1 MKRPKLV
8 TDVSEW
14 GLMRWPARTRARLV
28 ITSLAFIALATACAF
43 ISADYILNTSASVML
58 NLVLITANLFLL
70 LVTAFLQAALI
81 GEFFFSPGWRQR
93 VLLGEKP
100 ASRSSL
106 SDDLLAVHDHNAEFI
121 AIIAIALFV
130 NGFAINQVI
139 GGFFDA
145 YHNEAFFQV
154 RMRSDDPEERLA
166 SLTMLADPLN
176 NQIWERPALQEMILE
191 GLGDPETSVRQRAAW
206 TAGALLVRR
215 ADKTLSAMATDDP
228 DPQTRARAAHALG
241 KLPPAEEHRLTLERL
256 ITADQP
262 LELRLGAF
270 RGLAAMADAYAV
282 PTILTQ
288 IDDPDE
294 TVAAYAYWA
303 LARIGSADARDQV
316 KARVDTLPHGPRR
329 CAALEAFKM
338 VSTKED
344 TISARRHFQRVDPE
358 LYCEPLTFEEPDENI
373 HHVVWGESVRL
384 KWLKV
389 VGNTDPFS
397 HEDWMVRLV
406 NDPEEDVRTRDVADE
421 ILRQMRRVQR

>member
-8 TDVSEW
+8 TDVSQW

-28 ITSLAFIALATACAF
+28 ISSLIFIVLATACAYF
-43 ISADYILNTSASVML
+43 SADYILNTSSSVMF

-93 VLLGEKP
+93 VLLGETPP
-100 ASRSSL
+100 AKSEL
-106 SDDLLAVHDHNAEFI
+106 GDELLAVNDHNAEFI
-121 AIIAIALFV
+121 AIIAIALLV
-130 NGFAINQVI
+130 NGFAINQLI

-154 RMRSDDPEERLA
+154 RMRSDNPEERLA

-176 NQIWERPALQEMILE
+176 NQIWERPALRQMIVD
-191 GLGDPETSVRQRAAW
+191 GLDDPDARVRRRAAW
-206 TAGALLVRR
+206 TAGALLVRI
-215 ADKTLSAMATDDP
+215 ADEKLLALATDDP
-228 DPQTRARAAHALG
+228 DLETRAQAAHALG
-241 KLPPAEEHRLTLERL
+241 KLPPAEEHRLTLEGL
-256 ITADQP
+256 IAADQP
-262 LELRLGAF
+262 AEVRLGAF

-282 PTILTQ
+282 PALLNE

-303 LARIGSADARDQV
+303 LARIGSSEARDEV
-316 KARVDTLPHGPRR
+316 KSRVDTLPHGPRR

-338 VSTKED
+338 VSTKDD